1 MPKRRGG
8 ASKSSAVK
16 DVAHSFTNTAVDRD
30 TDTDIAIDTATVTAT
45 DADTDTQMQIQKP
58 KLTGTSN
65 SFLQKTPPRQ
75 VLQLSELERR
85 LD

>member
-16 DVAHSFTNTAVDRD
+16 DVAHSFTNTAVDGD
-30 TDTDIAIDTATVTAT
+30 TDTDIATDTATDTAT
-45 DADTDTQMQIQKP
+45 DADTQMQIQKP
-58 KLTGTSN
+58 KLAGTSN

>member
-30 TDTDIAIDTATVTAT
+30 TDTDIATVTAT

-65 SFLQKTPPRQ
+65 SFLEKTPPHQ